1 MYKVVYSET
10 SRDQIRSLHPSI
22 KPLVKSRIKE
32 LTDDPYVGKPL
43 QRELAGYYSFG
54 AKRFRII
61 YKISNPNK
69 TLQIYH
75 IGHRKDIYELLK
87 EILKTAPPS

>member
-32 LTDDPYVGKPL
+32 IKDDPYVGW
-43 QRELAGYYSFG
+43 
-54 AKRFRII
+54 
-61 YKISNPNK
+61 
-69 TLQIYH
+69 
-75 IGHRKDIYELLK
+75 
-87 EILKTAPPS
+87 

>member
-32 LTDDPYVGKPL
+32 LKDDPYVGKPL
-43 QRELAGYYSFG
+43 QR
-54 AKRFRII
+54 
-61 YKISNPNK
+61 
-69 TLQIYH
+69 
-75 IGHRKDIYELLK
+75 
-87 EILKTAPPS
+87 